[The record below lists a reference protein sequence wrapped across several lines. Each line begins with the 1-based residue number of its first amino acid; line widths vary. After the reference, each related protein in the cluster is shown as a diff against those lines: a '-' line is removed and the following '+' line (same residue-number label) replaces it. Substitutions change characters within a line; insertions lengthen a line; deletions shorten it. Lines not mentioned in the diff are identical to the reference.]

1 MRGQRGEKPGEIGKV
16 GRSEQNLGRAPDAK
30 PGLLADRRVRGQAAA
45 YRRELRNQ
53 RVHATRLGD
62 CSAARSAG
70 KVLAQPVVEPAP
82 RDTTMSPGRAIS
94 RIIGAS
100 SPGSAK
106 GRTLRWPCSTR
117 PATRATRLIPPS
129 RAPPAAE
136 KSATQ

>member
-30 PGLLADRRVRGQAAA
+30 PGLLADRRVRGQEAA

-53 RVHATRLGD
+53 RVHATRLGE

-70 KVLAQPVVEPAP
+70 KVVAQPVIEPAP
-82 RDTTMSPGRAIS
+82 RHTTMSPGRAIS

-106 GRTLRWPCSTR
+106 GRTLRWPCSIS
-117 PATRATRLIPPS
+117 PATRASRLMPS
-129 RAPPAAE
+129 IGASPAA
-136 KSATQ
+136 

>member
-62 CSAARSAG
+62 CSAAGPAG
-70 KVLAQPVVEPAP
+70 KAVAQPGIEPAP
-82 RDTTMSPGRAIS
+82 RHTAKPPGRPIS
-94 RIIGAS
+94 RIVGAS
-100 SPGSAK
+100 PPGPAK
-106 GRTLRWPCSTR
+106 GPAVRGPAPSP
-117 PATRATRLIPPS
+117 PAT
-129 RAPPAAE
+129 
-136 KSATQ
+136 